1 MTSKLVVN
9 TIEAD
14 TGISS
19 VSFASS
25 ISLSSTSKFFFSD
38 AGINIGPDTNIN
50 RPATGVLGFNINSSE
65 KLRITSGGD
74 LIHSALNKTL
84 SLVSTQN
91 QSQAGT
97 KIAFFGANRYDTDE
111 EFAAIKGLLVSNSG
125 GSGKQNG
132 GLQFVVGSD
141 SHTHAM
147 THAGY
152 VGIGTGNPASLL
164 DIVGGKTGT
173 NLRVDGTVQVNS
185 NQNWNFA
192 TLKLI
197 REASN
202 TANTKLIS
210 FLLDGDSASA
220 TGLYDNANLILTTD
234 SAPTAGSASTT
245 LNASL
250 KLTSPSN
257 IILGTNG
264 AQRLFVRSDGCV
276 VIGENTV
283 PNTAAGITV
292 NRGQAQTGNS
302 MIGLLANQT
311 SHPQNAWTW
320 GVYTRCIVSG
330 ITRYAGL
337 GCYRVSTNNPAGCL
351 AISQRDGGNTRVWAD
366 NNNVLRIGNQNTQIG
381 GTGGTVVGAQTS
393 DIRLKNNLGSVSYG
407 LSEINQI
414 NPIKF
419 SFKKD
424 ESNRQQIGF
433 SAQDIKSIIPEAVF
447 NSGCSYNIEGTQVD
461 DTLGMDYVALVPVL
475 VNAVKELSAKVAALE
490 GS

>member
-50 RPATGVLGFNINSSE
+50 RPATGVLGFNTNNSE
-65 KLRITSGGD
+65 RLRITSDGH

-132 GLQFVVGSD
+132 GLQFIVGNN

-147 THAGY
+147 TQGGY
-152 VGIGTGNPASLL
+152 VGIGTGNPQANLDIFGNTDNNVQAIMTRGNDPAFQLQFRNESSSNDAGSVAGKFGLFYNTN
-164 DIVGGKTGT
+164 DIVGFAFNRGSG
-173 NLRVDGTVQVNS
+173 VN
-185 NQNWNFA
+185 
-192 TLKLI
+192 
-197 REASN
+197 
-202 TANTKLIS
+202 
-210 FLLDGDSASA
+210 
-220 TGLYDNANLILTTD
+220 
-234 SAPTAGSASTT
+234 AGSLRITT
-245 LNASL
+245 GGNDRVH
-250 KLTSPSN
+250 LTSGGN
-257 IILGTNG
+257 L
-264 AQRLFVRSDGCV
+264 
-276 VIGENTV
+276 VIGSSDAV

-292 NRGQAQTGNS
+292 NKGQASAGYS
-302 MIGLLANQT
+302 MVGLLSNNTA
-311 SHPQNAWTW
+311 HPSDAWNW
-320 GVYTRCIVSG
+320 GVYTRSIFSG
-330 ITRYAGL
+330 VTRIAAV
-337 GCYRVSTNNPAGCL
+337 GCYKHSNNNPAGAL

-366 NNNVLRIGNQNTQIG
+366 NTNVLRIGNLNTQIG
-381 GTGGTVVGAQTS
+381 GTGGSVVGAQTS

-407 LSEINQI
+407 LTQINQI

-461 DTLGMDYVALVPVL
+461 DTLGMDYVALIPVL